1 MATIE
6 QRASST
12 SPNRWRQQVDDSNVC
27 LKRTDADLFHQH
39 MNSIDGDNQFTIYSA
54 QVRLQPKEAVVKTLV
69 NRANLPSSCHVLT
82 TEERERVLN
91 DLKANRYPGSL
102 LRKFLNHKTK
112 PRQSQEWP
120 MGFAILLYVK
130 GASDHLGRILRKFYT
145 RPVRTARALLKR
157 PMIAGPSLRSR
168 RKSELL
174 YFYLCRGKRALLR
187 PSMIQAAQETNQQL
201 TGMLSPL
208 IDHNFHPR
216 DAQIFERCVT
226 NYHKRLSLESW
237 HSTLDSAAVDE
248 RKPPSHA
255 YIPMI

>member
-1 MATIE
+1 M
-6 QRASST
+6 
-12 SPNRWRQQVDDSNVC
+12 
-27 LKRTDADLFHQH
+27 
-39 MNSIDGDNQFTIYSA
+39 
-54 QVRLQPKEAVVKTLV
+54 
-69 NRANLPSSCHVLT
+69 
-82 TEERERVLN
+82 
-91 DLKANRYPGSL
+91 
-102 LRKFLNHKTK
+102 RKFLNHKTK

-157 PMIAGPSLRSR
+157 PMIAGPSLRSC

-201 TGMLSPL
+201 RGMLSPL

-255 YIPMI
+255 YIPLI